1 MTNKG
6 RALRDAL
13 VTATVSNVPLTN
25 AIRAAG
31 AIQAGMAMGK
41 AWQLKAAKRTWRSGE
56 DVIPLLEPCKV
67 FPELAA
73 QAVVLLAEAPVAKV
87 GPGIIPPLYAQ
98 QWARPIVDQWE
109 TDSSVEQRTKTAIQ
123 QAKKGAR

>member
-1 MTNKG
+1 
-6 RALRDAL
+6 
-13 VTATVSNVPLTN
+13 
-25 AIRAAG
+25 
-31 AIQAGMAMGK
+31 
-41 AWQLKAAKRTWRSGE
+41 
-56 DVIPLLEPCKV
+56 
-67 FPELAA
+67 
-73 QAVVLLAEAPVAKV
+73 VLLAEAPVAKV